1 MSFFGNMPWCN
12 QLQAVYFIAM
22 SILDALLLGIIQGL
36 TEFIPV
42 SSSGHLVL
50 MQEALNVSNAGL
62 AFDVL
67 LHIGT
72 LAALLIYFH
81 KDIVKLASGLFS
93 KNEHT
98 KLAWLIV
105 LATIPAVIAGI
116 LVADYAETTFR
127 SLYLVSFNL
136 IFVGVLM
143 ILAEY
148 IAERRKTS
156 MRLEKIGRRQAV
168 YIGLAQAAAL
178 LPGVSR
184 SGATITAGIF
194 TGIER
199 VAATR
204 FSFLLAIPAIA
215 GATLK
220 IIIDGSVQ
228 QSDIGNGVILAG
240 IVTSFAS
247 GLFAIHFLIRFLS
260 KHSLRI
266 FAYYRIAL
274 GLLVVAVNL

>member
-1 MSFFGNMPWCN
+1 MGIFE
-12 QLQAVYFIAM
+12 
-22 SILDALLLGIIQGL
+22 ALLLGIIQGL

-50 MQEALNVSNAGL
+50 MQEALNVSHAGL
-62 AFDVL
+62 SFDVM

-72 LAALLIYFH
+72 LVALLIYFH
-81 KDIVKLASGLFS
+81 KDIFQLAAGLIG
-93 KNEHT
+93 KNSHT
-98 KLAWLIV
+98 KLARLIV
-105 LATIPAVIAGI
+105 LATLPAVIAGM

-127 SLYLVSFNL
+127 SVYLVSFNL

-143 ILAEY
+143 ILAER
-148 IAERRKTS
+148 IAQRRKQS
-156 MRLEKIGRRQAV
+156 LGLENIEKRQAM

-178 LPGVSR
+178 VPGVSR

-194 TGIER
+194 NGLDR

-220 IIIDGSVQ
+220 VLIDGTAQ
-228 QSDIGNGVILAG
+228 QSDIGLGVIAAG
-240 IVTSFAS
+240 IIASFAS

-260 KHSLRI
+260 KHSLRV

-274 GLLVVAVNL
+274 GLVVVAVSVY